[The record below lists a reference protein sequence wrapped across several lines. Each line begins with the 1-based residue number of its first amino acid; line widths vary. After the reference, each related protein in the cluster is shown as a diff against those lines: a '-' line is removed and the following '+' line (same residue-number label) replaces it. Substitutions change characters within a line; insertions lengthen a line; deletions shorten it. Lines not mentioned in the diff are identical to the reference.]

1 MTDSAPLYYNMFMP
15 ILIHMGD
22 LFMMYKSNPLK
33 EIVRPKAAFAQLKEA
48 ERVKNVTIVVLILLF
63 SSVVLS
69 LLRAYFGIGTE
80 ELTKHLDRYTSEQ
93 FAFSQLLFA
102 FGHALGGL
110 FVPILFLFISS
121 VIYYLLLEIDF
132 AKLLTIQLPVLLIF
146 LLEDIVLFPL
156 QLFFGV
162 KDLFSPFSLS
172 VWGPYITKHTFIWS
186 LLRTV
191 SVFSIWAIS
200 LQIIALRSLTEK
212 PVQRVAMIV
221 ITVYLFFALLITACT
236 EFPFSGS

>member
-1 MTDSAPLYYNMFMP
+1 MTDSIPLYYNMFMP

-33 EIVRPKAAFAQLKEA
+33 EIFHPKAAFAQLKEA
-48 ERVKNVTIVVLILLF
+48 ERVKNVAIVVLILLF
-63 SSVVLS
+63 SSIVLS

-110 FVPILFLFISS
+110 FVPLLFLFISS
-121 VIYYLLLEIDF
+121 IIYYLLFDVDF
-132 AKLLTIQLPVLLIF
+132 IKLLTIQLPVLLIF

-172 VWGPYITKHTFIWS
+172 VWGPYITKHAFIWS

-221 ITVYLFFALLITACT
+221 IAVYVFFALLITACT